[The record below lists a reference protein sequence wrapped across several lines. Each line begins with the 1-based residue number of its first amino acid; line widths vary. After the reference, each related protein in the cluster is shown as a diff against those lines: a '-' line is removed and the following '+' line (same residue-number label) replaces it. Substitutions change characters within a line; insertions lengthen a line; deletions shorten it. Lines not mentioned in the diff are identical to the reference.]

1 MAKKDKQDINPE
13 QFNEFLTYVA
23 QKGPPPG
30 KLSDIF
36 DLSRDSGLYD
46 IYKEDNPLIKSYKFT
61 GANFINKLL
70 QDKTNFNLTND
81 DKKLIIEVGAFGDP
95 DPRSGFKLNMSDP
108 KIADRV
114 EKMSVDLA
122 EQKEKLS
129 NDEYQSYRAKS
140 RKQLVNDVLKFKVAD
155 TVFDNEAPKLD
166 FYARDKSKPF
176 SDFITQELNMQSG
189 YGFTP
194 EIPDFAGGTIGKEY
208 IPANDQER
216 YRTKTYESEV
226 FPTET
231 IKTDRLEN
239 FYLDEELGYLRGPEG
254 LFYNPETEQFL
265 NQQDVYGPPPE
276 LKGYQY
282 DPRLQGV
289 LSEGVNPTYG
299 SQFQNKN
306 QGGLIGYAKGGQM
319 NIKQQTQNV
328 ANQGR
333 YGDSMLLHVNP
344 AEVKGLAQAMPITVN
359 PQTGQPEAFLPFLA
373 PLLGSMAGTALFGGS
388 ALAAGIG
395 AGLATYAQTGGSGS
409 KALLSGLTAGF
420 GTNALNTG
428 AAASAGATAGTNAAT
443 NAATQGLDF
452 AGQTAASQTANAAAQ
467 AAYQPQTAFSAGK
480 DIFRGGFDQGA
491 KSLATGLMSPSGMVA
506 GASLGTQGVMNSQE
520 LFEQQMRELEMN
532 EEQRRRDMYAN
543 NPEVQLYSASGGTT
557 NFEGGGLLEKTLSGD
572 YGVLGI
578 LKNNPELAFG
588 AAGIAAKNNFRGSF
602 LGELYNKYKERKSQG
617 DEQGAN
623 EVASQIQQEESNQM
637 AYGGLTQFRRGGSTD
652 DDQYSYQSSRQ
663 VYAPAKTQY
672 QVNPDFMA
680 GFAPET
686 MYFRPDTINAP
697 SMSTLGGSRPTLG
710 ADTYTGTKG
719 GYDYEGSVD
728 ADGNYTAG
736 TAQGVQF
743 APQTS
748 IDPYAAFTG
757 SAPQG
762 LVQSAYN
769 PYPVQPMSMSPIDD
783 TEDTSD
789 YTDAGGIGEGG
800 GDSTGG
806 GGLYDGDQGYFS
818 DLNLMGGNMGGF
830 DPTSFMGA
838 SAYLNHKMF
847 LISALDSTTRF
858 LTNQY
863 IQNQQIQE
871 YLDSLN
877 NPTTDIGDAFTADGP
892 MGKAQGGV
900 TNYANQG
907 QTEIMPMDVMPEAS
921 AQTMQDPLI
930 QEVTMFILGES
941 DNEQA
946 VNQFVDKYGVEAF
959 SQLREQILQSLVPG
973 AQTEGLIAGVGNGG
987 MDDDIMGTIGNKEK
1001 IAVSQDEFIVPA
1013 DVVSMLGDG
1022 SSDAGSK
1029 ELYGMMDRV
1038 RQKKTGTT
1046 KQAPR
1051 LANAGGYLPA

>member
-1 MAKKDKQDINPE
+1 MD
-13 QFNEFLTYVA
+13 
-23 QKGPPPG
+23 
-30 KLSDIF
+30 
-36 DLSRDSGLYD
+36 
-46 IYKEDNPLIKSYKFT
+46 
-61 GANFINKLL
+61 
-70 QDKTNFNLTND
+70 
-81 DKKLIIEVGAFGDP
+81 
-95 DPRSGFKLNMSDP
+95 
-108 KIADRV
+108 
-114 EKMSVDLA
+114 
-122 EQKEKLS
+122 
-129 NDEYQSYRAKS
+129 
-140 RKQLVNDVLKFKVAD
+140 
-155 TVFDNEAPKLD
+155 
-166 FYARDKSKPF
+166 
-176 SDFITQELNMQSG
+176 
-189 YGFTP
+189 
-194 EIPDFAGGTIGKEY
+194 
-208 IPANDQER
+208 
-216 YRTKTYESEV
+216 
-226 FPTET
+226 
-231 IKTDRLEN
+231 
-239 FYLDEELGYLRGPEG
+239 
-254 LFYNPETEQFL
+254 
-265 NQQDVYGPPPE
+265 
-276 LKGYQY
+276 
-282 DPRLQGV
+282 
-289 LSEGVNPTYG
+289 
-299 SQFQNKN
+299 
-306 QGGLIGYAKGGQM
+306 
-319 NIKQQTQNV
+319 IKQQTQNV

-359 PQTGQPEAFLPFLA
+359 PETGQPEAFLPFLA
-373 PLLGSMAGTALFGGS
+373 PLLGSALGGS
-388 ALAAGIG
+388 LLTAGGALGLSMSPALAAGLG

-420 GTNALNTG
+420 GTSAANT
-428 AAASAGATAGTNAAT
+428 AAQTAQTGSDIAAGVAGGMSPELAA
-443 NAATQGLDF
+443 
-452 AGQTAASQTANAAAQ
+452 QTAAAATPR
-467 AAYQPQTAFSAGK
+467 AATGAFQSGK
-480 DIFRGGFDQGA
+480 DLFMQGSGGGAGGTFAFDQGA
-491 KSLATGLMSPSGMVA
+491 KSLANAAMSPSGMMA
-506 GASLGTQGVMNSQE
+506 GTALGGSSIINSQE
-520 LFEQQMRELEMN
+520 LYEQQMRQF
-532 EEQRRRDMYAN
+532 EEDEKKRRRDMYAN

-588 AAGIAAKNNFRGSF
+588 AAGLAAKNNFRGSF

-637 AYGGLTQFRRGGSTD
+637 AYGGMTNFAGGGDTD
-652 DDQYSYQSSRQ
+652 YGYESSRQ
-663 VYAPAKTQY
+663 VYAPAKQQY
-672 QVNPDFMA
+672 AVNPDFMA

-686 MYFRPDTINAP
+686 MYFRPDTINSP

-728 ADGNYTAG
+728 AGGNYTAG

-818 DLNLMGGNMGGF
+818 DINLMGGDMGGF

-838 SAYLNHKMF
+838 SGV
-847 LISALDSTTRF
+847 
-858 LTNQY
+858 TNQY

-907 QTEIMPMDVMPEAS
+907 QIEMMSPPTNDFR
-921 AQTMQDPLI
+921 QDPI
-930 QEVTMFILGES
+930 TQEVIAFLMGDSENTEVVEM
-941 DNEQA
+941 
-946 VNQFVDKYGVEAF
+946 FVDKYGNETFMA
-959 SQLREQILQSLVPG
+959 LREMILNPDG
-973 AQTEGLIAGVGNGG
+973 TKQTEGLIAGVGNGG
-987 MDDDIMGTIGNKEK
+987 MDDDLLGSIGNKEK
-1001 IAVSQDEFIVPA
+1001 IAVSQDEFIIPA
-1013 DVVSMLGDG
+1013 DVVSGLGDG
-1022 SSDAGSK
+1022 SSNAGSK
-1029 ELYGMMDRV
+1029 ELYAMMDRI
-1038 RQKKTGTT
+1038 RQKRTGTT
-1046 KQAPR
+1046 KQPTM
-1051 LANAGGYLPA
+1051 LANAGGLLPA

>member
-1 MAKKDKQDINPE
+1 MD
-13 QFNEFLTYVA
+13 
-23 QKGPPPG
+23 
-30 KLSDIF
+30 
-36 DLSRDSGLYD
+36 
-46 IYKEDNPLIKSYKFT
+46 
-61 GANFINKLL
+61 
-70 QDKTNFNLTND
+70 
-81 DKKLIIEVGAFGDP
+81 
-95 DPRSGFKLNMSDP
+95 
-108 KIADRV
+108 
-114 EKMSVDLA
+114 
-122 EQKEKLS
+122 
-129 NDEYQSYRAKS
+129 
-140 RKQLVNDVLKFKVAD
+140 
-155 TVFDNEAPKLD
+155 
-166 FYARDKSKPF
+166 
-176 SDFITQELNMQSG
+176 
-189 YGFTP
+189 
-194 EIPDFAGGTIGKEY
+194 
-208 IPANDQER
+208 
-216 YRTKTYESEV
+216 
-226 FPTET
+226 
-231 IKTDRLEN
+231 
-239 FYLDEELGYLRGPEG
+239 
-254 LFYNPETEQFL
+254 
-265 NQQDVYGPPPE
+265 
-276 LKGYQY
+276 
-282 DPRLQGV
+282 
-289 LSEGVNPTYG
+289 
-299 SQFQNKN
+299 
-306 QGGLIGYAKGGQM
+306 
-319 NIKQQTQNV
+319 IKQQTQNV

-344 AEVKGLAQAMPITVN
+344 VEVKGLAQAMPITVN

-373 PLLGSMAGTALFGGS
+373 PLLGSMAGTTLLAGTGGLLAGNA

-420 GTNALNTG
+420 GTNAMNTG
-428 AAASAGATAGTNAAT
+428 AAASAGATAGTDAAT
-443 NAATQGLDF
+443 QAATQGLDF

-480 DIFRGGFDQGA
+480 DMFAGGFDQGA

-520 LFEQQMRELEMN
+520 LFEQQMRELEMD

-543 NPEVQLYSASGGTT
+543 NPEIQLYSASGGVTG
-557 NFEGGGLLEKTLSGD
+557 FEEGGFVSSIKSSARNLADRLS
-572 YGVLGI
+572 
-578 LKNNPELAFG
+578 
-588 AAGIAAKNNFRGSF
+588 
-602 LGELYNKYKERKSQG
+602 
-617 DEQGAN
+617 
-623 EVASQIQQEESNQM
+623 
-637 AYGGLTQFRRGGSTD
+637 
-652 DDQYSYQSSRQ
+652 DDQFGYESSRQ
-663 VYAPAKTQY
+663 VYAPAKQQY
-672 QVNPDFMA
+672 AVNPDFMA

-686 MYFRPDTINAP
+686 MYFRPDTINSP

-728 ADGNYTAG
+728 AGGNYTAG

-838 SAYLNHKMF
+838 SGV
-847 LISALDSTTRF
+847 
-858 LTNQY
+858 TNQY

-921 AQTMQDPLI
+921 AQPMQDPLI

-946 VNQFVDKYGVEAF
+946 VNQFVNKYGVEAF

-1029 ELYGMMDRV
+1029 ELYDMMDRV

>member
-1 MAKKDKQDINPE
+1 MD
-13 QFNEFLTYVA
+13 
-23 QKGPPPG
+23 
-30 KLSDIF
+30 
-36 DLSRDSGLYD
+36 
-46 IYKEDNPLIKSYKFT
+46 
-61 GANFINKLL
+61 
-70 QDKTNFNLTND
+70 
-81 DKKLIIEVGAFGDP
+81 
-95 DPRSGFKLNMSDP
+95 
-108 KIADRV
+108 
-114 EKMSVDLA
+114 
-122 EQKEKLS
+122 
-129 NDEYQSYRAKS
+129 
-140 RKQLVNDVLKFKVAD
+140 
-155 TVFDNEAPKLD
+155 
-166 FYARDKSKPF
+166 
-176 SDFITQELNMQSG
+176 
-189 YGFTP
+189 
-194 EIPDFAGGTIGKEY
+194 
-208 IPANDQER
+208 
-216 YRTKTYESEV
+216 
-226 FPTET
+226 
-231 IKTDRLEN
+231 
-239 FYLDEELGYLRGPEG
+239 
-254 LFYNPETEQFL
+254 
-265 NQQDVYGPPPE
+265 
-276 LKGYQY
+276 
-282 DPRLQGV
+282 
-289 LSEGVNPTYG
+289 
-299 SQFQNKN
+299 
-306 QGGLIGYAKGGQM
+306 
-319 NIKQQTQNV
+319 IKQQTQNV

-359 PQTGQPEAFLPFLA
+359 PETGQPEAFLPFLA
-373 PLLGSMAGTALFGGS
+373 PLLGSALGTTFLTGLGGAGVVGAGISS
-388 ALAAGIG
+388 ALAAGLG
-395 AGLATYAQTGGSGS
+395 AGAATYLQSGGSGS

-480 DIFRGGFDQGA
+480 DMFAGGFDQGA

-520 LFEQQMRELEMN
+520 LYEQQMRQFEED

-557 NFEGGGLLEKTLSGD
+557 GFNEGGFVSSVRNLADRLS
-572 YGVLGI
+572 
-578 LKNNPELAFG
+578 
-588 AAGIAAKNNFRGSF
+588 
-602 LGELYNKYKERKSQG
+602 
-617 DEQGAN
+617 
-623 EVASQIQQEESNQM
+623 
-637 AYGGLTQFRRGGSTD
+637 
-652 DDQYSYQSSRQ
+652 DDQFGYESSRQ

-686 MYFRPDTINAP
+686 MYFRPNTINSP

-728 ADGNYTAG
+728 AGGNYTAG

-783 TEDTSD
+783 TSD
-789 YTDAGGIGEGG
+789 YTDAGGIGEDGNEGG
-800 GDSTGG
+800 GNSGGG
-806 GGLYDGDQGYFS
+806 GGLYDGDQGYFN
-818 DLNLMGGNMGGF
+818 DINFMGGDMSGF
-830 DPTSFMGA
+830 DPYFSQFVTKKDLPSMIPQVPNDSNFSIENLNLPDFSQFVTQQDLPAFNPQDYRDDFLSIAREGIEMPSYEQPDLSSFAKLSDIPSFDLSGLQQQIGGLENRLGNIPQFDPSQLQEQIAQNQNLIAGIPKFNPQDYRDDFLSIARQGIDIPQYQQPDLSSFMTQADINKAISGINMPSYQQPDL
-838 SAYLNHKMF
+838 SAY
-847 LISALDSTTRF
+847 DTRMAD
-858 LTNQY
+858 LEKTLLSL
-863 IQNQQIQE
+863 QQP
-871 YLDSLN
+871 LMDNSSLMDN
-877 NPTTDIGDAFTADGP
+877 SFTPDGP
-892 MGKAQGGV
+892 MGRAQGGV

-946 VNQFVDKYGVEAF
+946 VNQFVNKYGVEAF

>member
-1 MAKKDKQDINPE
+1 MQYKIKKGDTLSSISRNLGISVKDLASANKIKDVNKIQAGASLTIPQPKKKKSSSIEKVIPQAKNIESVQKAAKKTKENKSDSDTKKLKEKKESILPINVRQFFNPNEDRTQEDLSKSELKALREIIDYSQSEERRADKISRNVNPNSIEYSDYNAMEGVYAGDAAQVNSTGSILDKVTNPYAILKTTLGQATVNKNEDGTYQVTDKFDFKPKTDSTGLSKLAEYAQSIPE
-13 QFNEFLTYVA
+13 QGFNPY
-23 QKGPPPG
+23 G
-30 KLSDIF
+30 
-36 DLSRDSGLYD
+36 
-46 IYKEDNPLIKSYKFT
+46 
-61 GANFINKLL
+61 
-70 QDKTNFNLTND
+70 
-81 DKKLIIEVGAFGDP
+81 
-95 DPRSGFKLNMSDP
+95 
-108 KIADRV
+108 
-114 EKMSVDLA
+114 
-122 EQKEKLS
+122 
-129 NDEYQSYRAKS
+129 
-140 RKQLVNDVLKFKVAD
+140 QLRN
-155 TVFDNEAPKLD
+155 
-166 FYARDKSKPF
+166 Y
-176 SDFITQELNMQSG
+176 MG
-189 YGFTP
+189 Y
-194 EIPDFAGGTIGKEY
+194 
-208 IPANDQER
+208 
-216 YRTKTYESEV
+216 
-226 FPTET
+226 
-231 IKTDRLEN
+231 
-239 FYLDEELGYLRGPEG
+239 
-254 LFYNPETEQFL
+254 
-265 NQQDVYGPPPE
+265 YGPQE
-276 LKGYQY
+276 GTG
-282 DPRLQGV
+282 QG
-289 LSEGVNPTYG
+289 GNINITAA
-299 SQFQNKN
+299 N
-306 QGGLIGYAKGGQM
+306 GGLINYAKGGNM

-359 PQTGQPEAFLPFLA
+359 PETGQPEAFLPFLA

-420 GTNALNTG
+420 GTNAANT
-428 AAASAGATAGTNAAT
+428 AAQSAVTD
-443 NAATQGLDF
+443 AATQANI
-452 AGQTAASQTANAAAQ
+452 AGTSTIAAMTPDAASIAAQQAAAATPR
-467 AAYQPQTAFSAGK
+467 AATGPFSAIK
-480 DIFRGGFDQGA
+480 DTFMSGPDKSFAFDRGA
-491 KSLATGLMSPSGMVA
+491 TSLATGLMSPSGMVA
-506 GASLGTQGVMNSQE
+506 GASLGTQGVMNSME
-520 LFEQQMRELEMN
+520 LYEQQMRQFEED

-557 NFEGGGLLEKTLSGD
+557 NFEGGGDTD
-572 YGVLGI
+572 YG
-578 LKNNPELAFG
+578 
-588 AAGIAAKNNFRGSF
+588 
-602 LGELYNKYKERKSQG
+602 Y
-617 DEQGAN
+617 
-623 EVASQIQQEESNQM
+623 ESNKM
-637 AYGGLTQFRRGGSTD
+637 
-652 DDQYSYQSSRQ
+652 Q

-686 MYFRPDTINAP
+686 MYFRPDTINSP

-728 ADGNYTAG
+728 AGGNYTAG

-783 TEDTSD
+783 TSD
-789 YTDAGGIGEGG
+789 YTDAGGIGEDGDGG
-800 GDSTGG
+800 GGNVGGG
-806 GGLYDGDQGYFS
+806 GGLYDSDQGYFS
-818 DLNLMGGNMGGF
+818 DINLMGGDMGGF

-838 SAYLNHKMF
+838 SGV
-847 LISALDSTTRF
+847 
-858 LTNQY
+858 TNQY

-907 QTEIMPMDVMPEAS
+907 QTEMMPMDVMPEAS
-921 AQTMQDPLI
+921 AQPMQDPLI

-946 VNQFVDKYGVEAF
+946 VNQFVNKYGVEAF

>member
-520 LFEQQMRELEMN
+520 LYEQQMRELEMD

-543 NPEVQLYSASGGTT
+543 NPEVQLYSA
-557 NFEGGGLLEKTLSGD
+557 
-572 YGVLGI
+572 
-578 LKNNPELAFG
+578 A
-588 AAGIAAKNNFRGSF
+588 
-602 LGELYNKYKERKSQG
+602 
-617 DEQGAN
+617 
-623 EVASQIQQEESNQM
+623 
-637 AYGGLTQFRRGGSTD
+637 GGLTQFRRGGSTD
-652 DDQYSYQSSRQ
+652 NDQYSYQSSRQ

-728 ADGNYTAG
+728 AGGNYTAG

-838 SAYLNHKMF
+838 SG
-847 LISALDSTTRF
+847 I
-858 LTNQY
+858 TNQY

-946 VNQFVDKYGVEAF
+946 VNQFVNKYGVEAF

-1029 ELYGMMDRV
+1029 ELYDMMDRV

>member
-1 MAKKDKQDINPE
+1 MD
-13 QFNEFLTYVA
+13 
-23 QKGPPPG
+23 
-30 KLSDIF
+30 
-36 DLSRDSGLYD
+36 
-46 IYKEDNPLIKSYKFT
+46 
-61 GANFINKLL
+61 
-70 QDKTNFNLTND
+70 
-81 DKKLIIEVGAFGDP
+81 
-95 DPRSGFKLNMSDP
+95 
-108 KIADRV
+108 
-114 EKMSVDLA
+114 
-122 EQKEKLS
+122 
-129 NDEYQSYRAKS
+129 
-140 RKQLVNDVLKFKVAD
+140 
-155 TVFDNEAPKLD
+155 
-166 FYARDKSKPF
+166 
-176 SDFITQELNMQSG
+176 
-189 YGFTP
+189 
-194 EIPDFAGGTIGKEY
+194 
-208 IPANDQER
+208 
-216 YRTKTYESEV
+216 
-226 FPTET
+226 
-231 IKTDRLEN
+231 
-239 FYLDEELGYLRGPEG
+239 
-254 LFYNPETEQFL
+254 
-265 NQQDVYGPPPE
+265 
-276 LKGYQY
+276 
-282 DPRLQGV
+282 
-289 LSEGVNPTYG
+289 
-299 SQFQNKN
+299 
-306 QGGLIGYAKGGQM
+306 
-319 NIKQQTQNV
+319 IKQQTQNV

-344 AEVKGLAQAMPITVN
+344 VEVKGLAQAMPITVN
-359 PQTGQPEAFLPFLA
+359 PETGQPEAFLPFLA
-373 PLLGSMAGTALFGGS
+373 PLLGSMAGTTLLAGTGGLLAGNA

-480 DIFRGGFDQGA
+480 DMFRGGFDQGA

-520 LFEQQMRELEMN
+520 LYEQQMRQFEED
-532 EEQRRRDMYAN
+532 EEQRRKDMYAN
-543 NPEVQLYSASGGTT
+543 NPEVQLYSA
-557 NFEGGGLLEKTLSGD
+557 
-572 YGVLGI
+572 
-578 LKNNPELAFG
+578 A
-588 AAGIAAKNNFRGSF
+588 
-602 LGELYNKYKERKSQG
+602 
-617 DEQGAN
+617 
-623 EVASQIQQEESNQM
+623 
-637 AYGGLTQFRRGGSTD
+637 GGLTQFRRGGSTD

-783 TEDTSD
+783 TSD
-789 YTDAGGIGEGG
+789 YTDAGGIGEDGDGG
-800 GDSTGG
+800 GGNSGGG

-818 DLNLMGGNMGGF
+818 DINFMEGDMSGFDPSMLDYSNVANLGFNPTLDLGIDASISESMGGNNLGMSGNAEIN
-830 DPTSFMGA
+830 P
-838 SAYLNHKMF
+838 SAYLPF
-847 LISALDSTTRF
+847 SQDFFQPQDVSYIPPALDNSF
-858 LTNQY
+858 QPQDFSY
-863 IQNQQIQE
+863 IPQDVSYTPQNP
-871 YLDSLN
+871 SLIDNYSLIN
-877 NPTTDIGDAFTADGP
+877 NLMDNSSLMDNSFTPDGP
-892 MGKAQGGV
+892 MGRAQGGV

-921 AQTMQDPLI
+921 AQPMQDPLI

-959 SQLREQILQSLVPG
+959 SQLREQILQSLVPN

-1029 ELYGMMDRV
+1029 ELYDMMDRV

-1046 KQAPR
+1046 KQAPK

>member
-1 MAKKDKQDINPE
+1 
-13 QFNEFLTYVA
+13 
-23 QKGPPPG
+23 
-30 KLSDIF
+30 
-36 DLSRDSGLYD
+36 
-46 IYKEDNPLIKSYKFT
+46 
-61 GANFINKLL
+61 
-70 QDKTNFNLTND
+70 
-81 DKKLIIEVGAFGDP
+81 
-95 DPRSGFKLNMSDP
+95 MSDP

-769 PYPVQPMSMSPIDD
+769 PYPVQPMSMSPIV
-783 TEDTSD
+783 
-789 YTDAGGIGEGG
+789 
-800 GDSTGG
+800 
-806 GGLYDGDQGYFS
+806 
-818 DLNLMGGNMGGF
+818 
-830 DPTSFMGA
+830 DP
-838 SAYLNHKMF
+838 
-847 LISALDSTTRF
+847 
-858 LTNQY
+858 
-863 IQNQQIQE
+863 E
-871 YLDSLN
+871 
-877 NPTTDIGDAFTADGP
+877 
-892 MGKAQGGV
+892 
-900 TNYANQG
+900 
-907 QTEIMPMDVMPEAS
+907 
-921 AQTMQDPLI
+921 
-930 QEVTMFILGES
+930 
-941 DNEQA
+941 
-946 VNQFVDKYGVEAF
+946 
-959 SQLREQILQSLVPG
+959 
-973 AQTEGLIAGVGNGG
+973 
-987 MDDDIMGTIGNKEK
+987 
-1001 IAVSQDEFIVPA
+1001 
-1013 DVVSMLGDG
+1013 
-1022 SSDAGSK
+1022 
-1029 ELYGMMDRV
+1029 
-1038 RQKKTGTT
+1038 
-1046 KQAPR
+1046 
-1051 LANAGGYLPA
+1051 

>member
-1 MAKKDKQDINPE
+1 
-13 QFNEFLTYVA
+13 
-23 QKGPPPG
+23 
-30 KLSDIF
+30 
-36 DLSRDSGLYD
+36 
-46 IYKEDNPLIKSYKFT
+46 
-61 GANFINKLL
+61 
-70 QDKTNFNLTND
+70 
-81 DKKLIIEVGAFGDP
+81 
-95 DPRSGFKLNMSDP
+95 
-108 KIADRV
+108 
-114 EKMSVDLA
+114 
-122 EQKEKLS
+122 
-129 NDEYQSYRAKS
+129 
-140 RKQLVNDVLKFKVAD
+140 
-155 TVFDNEAPKLD
+155 
-166 FYARDKSKPF
+166 
-176 SDFITQELNMQSG
+176 
-189 YGFTP
+189 
-194 EIPDFAGGTIGKEY
+194 
-208 IPANDQER
+208 
-216 YRTKTYESEV
+216 
-226 FPTET
+226 
-231 IKTDRLEN
+231 
-239 FYLDEELGYLRGPEG
+239 
-254 LFYNPETEQFL
+254 
-265 NQQDVYGPPPE
+265 
-276 LKGYQY
+276 
-282 DPRLQGV
+282 
-289 LSEGVNPTYG
+289 
-299 SQFQNKN
+299 
-306 QGGLIGYAKGGQM
+306 M

-344 AEVKGLAQAMPITVN
+344 AEVKGLAQTMPITVN
-359 PQTGQPEAFLPFLA
+359 PETGQPEAFLPFLA
-373 PLLGSMAGTALFGGS
+373 PLLGSMGMTALAGT
-388 ALAAGIG
+388 GIG
-395 AGLATYAQTGGSGS
+395 ATLGLSGLSAGMLAGLGAGLGTYAQTGGSGS

-420 GTNALNTG
+420 GTNAMNTG
-428 AAASAGATAGTNAAT
+428 AAASAGATAGTDAAT
-443 NAATQGLDF
+443 QAATQGLDF

-480 DIFRGGFDQGA
+480 DMFAGGFDQGA

-520 LFEQQMRELEMN
+520 LYEQQMRQFEED

-543 NPEVQLYSASGGTT
+543 NPEVQLYSA
-557 NFEGGGLLEKTLSGD
+557 
-572 YGVLGI
+572 
-578 LKNNPELAFG
+578 A
-588 AAGIAAKNNFRGSF
+588 
-602 LGELYNKYKERKSQG
+602 
-617 DEQGAN
+617 
-623 EVASQIQQEESNQM
+623 
-637 AYGGLTQFRRGGSTD
+637 GGLTQFRIGGSTD

-686 MYFRPDTINAP
+686 MYFRPNTINAP
-697 SMSTLGGSRPTLG
+697 SSSTLGGSRPTLG
-710 ADTYTGTKG
+710 PDTYTGTKG
-719 GYDYEGSVD
+719 GYDYEGTVD

-769 PYPVQPMSMSPIDD
+769 PYPVQPMNMSPIDD
-783 TEDTSD
+783 LVDPVDPGDSGD
-789 YTDAGGIGEGG
+789 YG
-800 GDSTGG
+800 GDPYGGDPFNGGDYYYADQRNGG
-806 GGLYDGDQGYFS
+806 GGYYGGDLGTGGKGYY
-818 DLNLMGGNMGGF
+818 NMGGF
-830 DPTSFMGA
+830 DPTSF
-838 SAYLNHKMF
+838 
-847 LISALDSTTRF
+847 D
-858 LTNQY
+858 
-863 IQNQQIQE
+863 
-871 YLDSLN
+871 
-877 NPTTDIGDAFTADGP
+877 PTSFP
-892 MGKAQGGV
+892 MERAEGGV

-959 SQLREQILQSLVPG
+959 SQLREQILQSLVPN

-1029 ELYGMMDRV
+1029 ELYDMMDRV